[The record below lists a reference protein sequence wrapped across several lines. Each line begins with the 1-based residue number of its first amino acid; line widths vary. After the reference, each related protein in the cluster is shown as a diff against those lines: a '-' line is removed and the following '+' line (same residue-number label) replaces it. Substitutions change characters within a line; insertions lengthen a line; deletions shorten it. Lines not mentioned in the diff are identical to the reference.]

1 MSTIKTKSLSD
12 MLAPILRSIEAT
24 ELPSLLFL
32 LERKAAEMY
41 FKWSDSTDDSI
52 EKACLVRCGDI
63 EREISEFFAGYSEST
78 ILNSKMILEKH
89 PLLFKDFDACF
100 ENLSLEEQY
109 AQLAEAEIGGENAL
123 NKIADLMDG
132 PNSDLCRF
140 FARQERS
147 NSEILKLLHERIAKQ
162 RALGDSLAM

>member
-1 MSTIKTKSLSD
+1 MQLVVG
-12 MLAPILRSIEAT
+12 PGFGFLR
-24 ELPSLLFL
+24 P
-32 LERKAAEMY
+32 
-41 FKWSDSTDDSI
+41 DSI
-52 EKACLVRCGDI
+52 LA
-63 EREISEFFAGYSEST
+63 
-78 ILNSKMILEKH
+78 SKQLQQIARTAI
-89 PLLFKDFDACF
+89 FKDFDACF